1 MPTKDCPCGQIGCRT
16 SGPGAGTSSDAK
28 PRAGV
33 LSPGRSDVL
42 ESNQAMSL
50 LTIMEIVG
58 PVLLLA
64 ILIYGTL
71 QWSRRRRGPT
81 QAVREASTRQLYR
94 EGDQAEKREEG
105 MVPGTPSTGPPHQ
118 R

>member
-1 MPTKDCPCGQIGCRT
+1 M
-16 SGPGAGTSSDAK
+16 
-28 PRAGV
+28 
-33 LSPGRSDVL
+33 L

-58 PVLLLA
+58 PLLLLA

-81 QAVREASTRQLYR
+81 QAVREDQRASSIARAPERKSVKKQSRHGGEPRLIHSGR
-94 EGDQAEKREEG
+94 GGCLLGGAFEF
-105 MVPGTPSTGPPHQ
+105 GPCFLSGSLEFRPCFPE
-118 R
+118 RTFRRLFGLR